1 MSNLIT
7 MIIMTAM
14 LFTGCA
20 NETIPPDNNTD
31 ETPELK
37 IEDYYPFLE
46 NTKYV
51 YEGEGNEFAFMTTYV
66 DYIED
71 NRIQTRT
78 DNGGTEIV
86 KVLEIKDGQLLE
98 LLNRGETYFRE
109 NFTDEEYTGGRILL
123 KEPLKEGNSWT
134 NDSGATSTITNV
146 SKEIVT
152 KMGNFEAL
160 EVTTE
165 GKQGKTIDYY
175 ANGTGLIKTVNIGE
189 GYEVSSTISEIIED
203 QPFIQSI
210 TLYYPDVDGITIHA
224 VDVQISFN
232 TNEEPKDIIEKNVK
246 DLSVYEILGPNTK
259 INDLYFNEQEN
270 SVHIDLSKEFV
281 TEMNAGSGFEAMIL
295 QCLTNTLGTYYQVEE
310 VYITIDG
317 GPYES
322 GHIIIEKGEA
332 YKVDY
337 TNVKRTE

>member
-1 MSNLIT
+1 MNKIIT
-7 MIIMTAM
+7 MVIISAM
-14 LFTGCA
+14 LLTGCA
-20 NETIPPDNNTD
+20 NEANPPDDNN
-31 ETPELK
+31 ETPSLK
-37 IEDYYPFLE
+37 IENYYPFTE

-66 DYIED
+66 DYIKD

-109 NFTDEEYTGGRILL
+109 NFTDEEYTSGRILL
-123 KEPLKEGNSWT
+123 KEPLEEGNSWT
-134 NDSGATSTITNV
+134 NDNGATSTITNV
-146 SKEIVT
+146 AKEIVT

-175 ANGTGLIKTVNIGE
+175 AKDTGLIKTVNIGE
-189 GYEVSSTISEIIED
+189 GYEVSSTISEIIKN

-210 TLYYPDVDGITIHA
+210 TLYYPDADGITIHA

-246 DLSVYEILGPNTK
+246 DLSVYEVLGPNTK
-259 INDLYFNEQEN
+259 INDLYFDEQGN

-295 QCLTNTLGTYYQVEE
+295 QCLTNTLGDYYQVEE

-322 GHIIIEKGEA
+322 GHIIIEEGEA

-337 TNVKRTE
+337 TNVKTTK

>member
-1 MSNLIT
+1 MNKIIT
-7 MIIMTAM
+7 MVIISAM
-14 LFTGCA
+14 LLTGCA
-20 NETIPPDNNTD
+20 NEANPPDDNN
-31 ETPELK
+31 ETPSLK
-37 IEDYYPFLE
+37 IENYYPFTE

-66 DYIED
+66 DYIKD

-86 KVLEIKDGQLLE
+86 KVLEKKDGQLLE

-109 NFTDEEYTGGRILL
+109 NFTDEEYTSGRILL
-123 KEPLKEGNSWT
+123 KEPLEEGNSWT
-134 NDSGATSTITNV
+134 NDSGATSTITNL

-175 ANGTGLIKTVNIGE
+175 AKDTGLIKTVNIGE
-189 GYEVSSTISEIIED
+189 GYEVSSTISEIIKN

-246 DLSVYEILGPNTK
+246 DLSVYEVLGPNTK
-259 INDLYFNEQEN
+259 INDLYFDEQGN

-295 QCLTNTLGTYYQVEE
+295 QCLTNTLGDYYQVEE

-322 GHIIIEKGEA
+322 GHIIIEEGEA

-337 TNVKRTE
+337 TNVKTTE

>member
-1 MSNLIT
+1 MNKIIT
-7 MIIMTAM
+7 MVIISAM

-20 NETIPPDNNTD
+20 NEANPPDDNN
-31 ETPELK
+31 ETPSLK
-37 IEDYYPFLE
+37 IENYYPFTE

-66 DYIED
+66 DYIKD

-109 NFTDEEYTGGRILL
+109 NFTDEEYTSGRILL
-123 KEPLKEGNSWT
+123 KEPLEEGNSWT

-146 SKEIVT
+146 AKEIVT

-175 ANGTGLIKTVNIGE
+175 AKDTGLIKTVNIGE
-189 GYEVSSTISEIIED
+189 GYEVSSTISEIIKN

-246 DLSVYEILGPNTK
+246 DLSVYEVLGPNTK
-259 INDLYFNEQEN
+259 INDLYFDEQGN

-295 QCLTNTLGTYYQVEE
+295 QCLTNTLGDYYQVEE

-322 GHIIIEKGEA
+322 GHIIIEEGEA

-337 TNVKRTE
+337 TNVKTTE

>member
-1 MSNLIT
+1 MNKIIT
-7 MIIMTAM
+7 MVIISAM
-14 LFTGCA
+14 LLTGCA
-20 NETIPPDNNTD
+20 NEANPPDDNN
-31 ETPELK
+31 ETPSLK
-37 IEDYYPFLE
+37 IENYYPFTE

-66 DYIED
+66 DYIKD

-86 KVLEIKDGQLLE
+86 KVLEINDGQLLE

-109 NFTDEEYTGGRILL
+109 NFTDEEYTSGRILL
-123 KEPLKEGNSWT
+123 KEPLEEGNSWT

-146 SKEIVT
+146 AKEIVT

-175 ANGTGLIKTVNIGE
+175 AKDTGLIKTVNIGE
-189 GYEVSSTISEIIED
+189 GYEVSSTISEIIKN

-246 DLSVYEILGPNTK
+246 DLSVYEVLGPNTK
-259 INDLYFNEQEN
+259 INDLYFDEQGN

-295 QCLTNTLGTYYQVEE
+295 QCLTNTLGDYYQVEE

-322 GHIIIEKGEA
+322 GHIIIEEGEA

-337 TNVKRTE
+337 TNVKTTE

>member
-1 MSNLIT
+1 MNKLIT
-7 MIIMTAM
+7 MIIISAT

-20 NETIPPDNNTD
+20 DKTIPPDNNTD
-31 ETPELK
+31 ETPSPK

-66 DYIED
+66 DYIEE

-78 DNGGTEIV
+78 DNGGTETV
-86 KVLEIKDGQLLE
+86 KVLEIKDGQFLE

-109 NFTDEEYTGGRILL
+109 NFIDEEYTSGRILL
-123 KEPLKEGNSWT
+123 KEPLEVGNSWT

-152 KMGNFEAL
+152 KIGNFEAL

-175 ANGTGLIKTVNIGE
+175 AKDTGLIKTVNIGE
-189 GYEVSSTISEIIED
+189 GYEVSSTISEIVKN

-210 TLYYPDVDGITIHA
+210 TLYYPDVDGVTIHA

-246 DLSVYEILGPNTK
+246 DLSVYEVLGPNTK
-259 INDLYFNEQEN
+259 INDLYFDEQEN

-295 QCLTNTLGTYYQVEE
+295 QCLTNTLGDYYQVEE

-322 GHIIIEKGEA
+322 GHIIIEEGEA

-337 TNVKRTE
+337 TNVKTTE

>member
-1 MSNLIT
+1 MNKIIT
-7 MIIMTAM
+7 MVIISAM
-14 LFTGCA
+14 LLTGCA
-20 NETIPPDNNTD
+20 NEANPPDDNN
-31 ETPELK
+31 ETPSLK
-37 IEDYYPFLE
+37 IENYYPFTE

-66 DYIED
+66 DYIKD

-86 KVLEIKDGQLLE
+86 KVLEKKDGQLLE

-109 NFTDEEYTGGRILL
+109 NFTDEEYTSGRILL
-123 KEPLKEGNSWT
+123 KEPLEEGNSWT

-146 SKEIVT
+146 AKEIVT

-175 ANGTGLIKTVNIGE
+175 AKDTGLIKTVNIGE
-189 GYEVSSTISEIIED
+189 GYEVSSTISEIIKN

-246 DLSVYEILGPNTK
+246 DLSVYEVLGPNTK
-259 INDLYFNEQEN
+259 INDLYFDEQGN

-295 QCLTNTLGTYYQVEE
+295 QCLTNTLGDYYQVEE

-322 GHIIIEKGEA
+322 GHIIIEEGEA

-337 TNVKRTE
+337 TNVKTTE

>member
-1 MSNLIT
+1 MNKLIT
-7 MIIMTAM
+7 MVIISAM

-20 NETIPPDNNTD
+20 NEANPPDDNN
-31 ETPELK
+31 ETPSLK
-37 IEDYYPFLE
+37 IENYYPFTE

-66 DYIED
+66 DYIKD

-86 KVLEIKDGQLLE
+86 KVLEKKDGQLLE

-109 NFTDEEYTGGRILL
+109 NFTDEEYTSGRILL
-123 KEPLKEGNSWT
+123 KEPLEEGNSWT
-134 NDSGATSTITNV
+134 NDSGATSTITNL

-175 ANGTGLIKTVNIGE
+175 AKDTGLIKTVNIGE
-189 GYEVSSTISEIIED
+189 GYEVSSTISEIIKN

-246 DLSVYEILGPNTK
+246 DLSVYEVLGPNTK
-259 INDLYFNEQEN
+259 INDLYFDEQGN

-295 QCLTNTLGTYYQVEE
+295 QCLTNTLGDYYQVEE

-322 GHIIIEKGEA
+322 GHIIIEEGEA

-337 TNVKRTE
+337 TNVKTTE

>member
-1 MSNLIT
+1 MNKIIT
-7 MIIMTAM
+7 IVIISAM

-20 NETIPPDNNTD
+20 NEANPPDDNN
-31 ETPELK
+31 ETPSLK
-37 IEDYYPFLE
+37 IENYYPFTE

-66 DYIED
+66 DYIKD

-109 NFTDEEYTGGRILL
+109 NFTDEEYTSGRILL
-123 KEPLKEGNSWT
+123 KEPLEEGNSWT

-146 SKEIVT
+146 AKEIVT

-175 ANGTGLIKTVNIGE
+175 AKDTGLIKTVNIGE
-189 GYEVSSTISEIIED
+189 GYEVSSTISEIIKN

-246 DLSVYEILGPNTK
+246 DLSVYEVLGPNTK
-259 INDLYFNEQEN
+259 INDLYFDEQGN

-295 QCLTNTLGTYYQVEE
+295 QCLTNTLGDYYQVEE

-322 GHIIIEKGEA
+322 GHIIIEEGEA

-337 TNVKRTE
+337 TNVKTTE

>member
-1 MSNLIT
+1 MNKLIT
-7 MIIMTAM
+7 MVIISAM

-20 NETIPPDNNTD
+20 NEANPPDDNN
-31 ETPELK
+31 ETPSLK
-37 IEDYYPFLE
+37 IENYYPFTE

-66 DYIED
+66 DYIKN

-109 NFTDEEYTGGRILL
+109 NFTDEEYTSGRILL
-123 KEPLKEGNSWT
+123 KEPLEEGNSWT

-146 SKEIVT
+146 AKEIVT

-175 ANGTGLIKTVNIGE
+175 AKDTGLIKTVNIGE
-189 GYEVSSTISEIIED
+189 GYEVSSTISEIIKN

-246 DLSVYEILGPNTK
+246 DLSVYEVLGPNTK
-259 INDLYFNEQEN
+259 INDLYFDEQGN

-295 QCLTNTLGTYYQVEE
+295 QCLTNTLGDYYQVEE

-322 GHIIIEKGEA
+322 GHIIIEEGEA

-337 TNVKRTE
+337 TNVKTTE

>member
-1 MSNLIT
+1 MNKIIT
-7 MIIMTAM
+7 MVIISAM
-14 LFTGCA
+14 LLTGCA
-20 NETIPPDNNTD
+20 NEANPPDDNN
-31 ETPELK
+31 ETPSLK
-37 IEDYYPFLE
+37 IENYYPFTE

-66 DYIED
+66 DYIKD

-109 NFTDEEYTGGRILL
+109 NFTDEEYTSGRILL
-123 KEPLKEGNSWT
+123 KEPLEEGNSWT

-146 SKEIVT
+146 AKEIVT

-175 ANGTGLIKTVNIGE
+175 AKDTGLIKTVNIGE
-189 GYEVSSTISEIIED
+189 GYEVSSTISEIIKN

-210 TLYYPDVDGITIHA
+210 TLYYPDVDGITINA

-246 DLSVYEILGPNTK
+246 DLSVYEVLGPNTK
-259 INDLYFNEQEN
+259 INDLYFDEQGN

-295 QCLTNTLGTYYQVEE
+295 QCLTNTLGDYYQVEE

-322 GHIIIEKGEA
+322 GHIIIEEGEA

-337 TNVKRTE
+337 TNVKTTE

>member
-1 MSNLIT
+1 MNKIIT
-7 MIIMTAM
+7 MVIISAM
-14 LFTGCA
+14 LLTGCA
-20 NETIPPDNNTD
+20 NEANPPDDNN
-31 ETPELK
+31 ETPSLK
-37 IEDYYPFLE
+37 IENYYPFTE

-66 DYIED
+66 DYIKD

-109 NFTDEEYTGGRILL
+109 NFTDEEYTSGRILL
-123 KEPLKEGNSWT
+123 KEPLEEGNSWT

-146 SKEIVT
+146 AKEIVT

-175 ANGTGLIKTVNIGE
+175 AKDTGLIKTVNIGE
-189 GYEVSSTISEIIED
+189 GYEVSSTISEIIKN

-246 DLSVYEILGPNTK
+246 DLSVYEVLGPNTK
-259 INDLYFNEQEN
+259 INDLYFDEQGN

-295 QCLTNTLGTYYQVEE
+295 QCLTNTLGDYYQVEE

-322 GHIIIEKGEA
+322 GHIIIEEGEA

-337 TNVKRTE
+337 TNVKTTE